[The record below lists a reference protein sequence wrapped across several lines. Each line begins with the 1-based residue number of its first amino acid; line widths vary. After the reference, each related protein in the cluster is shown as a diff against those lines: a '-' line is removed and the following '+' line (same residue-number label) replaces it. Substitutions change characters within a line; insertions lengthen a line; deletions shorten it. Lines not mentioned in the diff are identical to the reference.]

1 MVPTAS
7 TETVTCEHV
16 DSHVRTKMT
25 TGGHAAL
32 NVLILSIHF
41 ATLI

>member
-7 TETVTCEHV
+7 TETVTGDHV
-16 DSHVRTKMT
+16 DSRVRTKLT

-32 NVLILSIHF
+32 NVLVLSIHF